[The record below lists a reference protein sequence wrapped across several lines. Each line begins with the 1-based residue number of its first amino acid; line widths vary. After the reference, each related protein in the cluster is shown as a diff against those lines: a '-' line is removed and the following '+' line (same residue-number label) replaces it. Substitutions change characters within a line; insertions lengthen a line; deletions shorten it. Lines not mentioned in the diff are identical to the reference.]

1 MKKDKENEVEHH
13 DLTLERI
20 GSKMN
25 AFSVFQSGKKQF
37 IKAQQLVPLELNKDE
52 DERQEAQEAF
62 YRERLFDLFMNF
74 DTEQKSLQN

>member
-1 MKKDKENEVEHH
+1 
-13 DLTLERI
+13 
-20 GSKMN
+20 MN